1 MISDMIS
8 DMISWTSTMDS
19 YMDSSSIDRF
29 LLAGDDDGNRE
40 EDDHY
45 VYNEHFGELA
55 PRITGS
61 ISVISSALIIYVI
74 LRSPNGLST
83 IYHRIM
89 FGMSFADI
97 LGSAAIAFTHLAMP
111 RPGISEIIDNYG
123 FEGTRLGNTDTCTA
137 QAFFFVFGSTATYGY
152 NNSLCVYYACIIA
165 FSMHEARVTRKVEPF
180 LHLLFYQLV
189 QVLVWH
195 LSHCSTK
202 CITPRQGVHGALFVS
217 TSV

>member
-1 MISDMIS
+1 MDSY
-8 DMISWTSTMDS
+8 MDS

-89 FGMSFADI
+89 FGMSFVDI

-123 FEGTRLGNTDTCTA
+123 FEGTRLGNTD
-137 QAFFFVFGSTATYGY
+137 GY

-180 LHLLFYQLV
+180 LHFLPIGSSIGMASIALFYEMYNP
-189 QVLVWH
+189 
-195 LSHCSTK
+195 
-202 CITPRQGVHGALFVS
+202 TPGSAWCTIREYLCMIFKARVTIVFKKFLNLPCFQQI
-217 TSV
+217 